1 VQTGSAVETRH
12 KLPISCLGGFWG
24 RAQTKVEPGCCR
36 IVGVWVIEPTT
47 KSKVLIVDDEPQVRA
62 ALARLASAEGFVPV
76 LAASAEEALALAQ
89 ADVFRAAV
97 TDVAMPGMGGLA
109 LLHRISPL
117 QPGCRFVVVTGL
129 SHVEPTLLPRDHG
142 CQVFYK
148 PWDAGE
154 LRAALSGRW
163 RSTSSSSIPSP
174 SSGRSTL
181 RLLLL
186 EPSEVEAQ
194 FMTGALR
201 LAAPGEHEIVHERTV
216 EGARMLLAARRFDVA
231 CIGLSRVDIGGLDA
245 IVRLQAEQP
254 SLGIVAV
261 LGDDD
266 EDLALQAV
274 QAGAQDCL
282 VHETLDGPMLAKAL
296 RYARE
301 RKRAELALSQVAVHD
316 QVTGL
321 ANRTL
326 FRQRI
331 AQALVGSSGSRP
343 FFAIFLVDLHRF
355 KTINEAFGHDTGDAF
370 LQEVGVR
377 LRRVT
382 RESDS
387 VARLGADEF
396 ALLVKDIR
404 DQERAEEFGHRILS
418 ELSAPAELPGVRLV
432 PAAAI
437 GIALCPSCGS
447 SSEELLA
454 AADAAL
460 RLAKSQGRNGLAMFG
475 DAVKSR
481 ALQRMTLEGELRES
495 LSRAEFALEFQP
507 QVDERGQII
516 AAEALLRWRRAGQVS
531 PVEAYEFMGVMEETG
546 LIADLGP
553 WIIKSAC
560 SQLRNWRKAGLPVR
574 RVAINV
580 AAVQVAKHDLVT
592 LLRDVREQYRLQPT
606 DIELEL
612 TETSLLQDSD
622 HVRNTLQTL
631 KDQGYRL
638 ALDDFGTGFSSL
650 SYLQRLPITTIKID
664 RSYTKGIGS
673 PGQQRELVGGLIALA
688 HRLGLDVVAEGVEDV
703 EQSEALT
710 RESCDVMQ
718 GYLFGRAMTPEA
730 FGVSVR
736 ESQIP
741 PLPHELARKVAP

>member
-1 VQTGSAVETRH
+1 
-12 KLPISCLGGFWG
+12 
-24 RAQTKVEPGCCR
+24 
-36 IVGVWVIEPTT
+36 VIEPTT
-47 KSKVLIVDDEPQVRA
+47 KAKVLIVDDEPQVRA
-62 ALARLASAEGFVPV
+62 ALARLAAAEGFAPV
-76 LAASAEEALALAQ
+76 LAATAEEALALAQ
-89 ADVFRAAV
+89 AHVFSAAV

-109 LLHRISPL
+109 LLHRLSPL
-117 QPGCRFVVVTGL
+117 QPTCRFVVVTGL
-129 SHVEPTLLPRDHG
+129 SHVEPTLLPRGHA
-142 CQVFYK
+142 CLVFYK
-148 PWDAGE
+148 PWDVAD

-163 RSTSSSSIPSP
+163 RTTSSSSIPSP
-174 SSGRSTL
+174 HSSSRSPQ

-186 EPSEVEAQ
+186 EPSEAEAQ
-194 FMTGALR
+194 AMITALR
-201 LAAPGEHEIVHERTV
+201 LAAPGEYEIVHERST
-216 EGARMLLAARRFDVA
+216 EGARLLLAARRFDVA
-231 CIGLSRVDIGGLDA
+231 CIGLSHADGSGLDSL
-245 IVRLQAEQP
+245 VRLQAEQP

-261 LGDDD
+261 IGDDD

-282 VHETLDGPMLAKAL
+282 VRRTLDGPMLAKAL

-331 AQALVGSSGSRP
+331 AQALVGSSGEKPR
-343 FFAIFLVDLHRF
+343 FGIFLVDLHRF

-370 LQEVGVR
+370 LQEVGAR
-377 LRRVT
+377 LRRVS

-396 ALLVKDIR
+396 ALLVKDIQ
-404 DQERAEEFGHRILS
+404 DQTQATEYGRRILE

-437 GIALCPSCGS
+437 GIALCPSCGT

-460 RLAKSQGRNGLAMFG
+460 RSAKSQGRNAMAMFG

-481 ALQRMTLEGELRES
+481 ALHRMTLEGELRES

-507 QVDERGQII
+507 QVNEHGQII
-516 AAEALLRWRRAGQVS
+516 SAEALLRWRRPGQIA

-553 WIIKSAC
+553 WIIKTAC
-560 SQLRNWRKAGLPVR
+560 AQLRSWRKAGLDVR

-580 AAVQVAKHDLVT
+580 AAVQVAKHDLVAM
-592 LLRDVREQYRLQPT
+592 LREAREQYRLLPV

-612 TETSLLQDSD
+612 TETTLLQDSD
-622 HVRNTLQTL
+622 RVRNMLQTL

-664 RSYTKGIGS
+664 RSYTKGIGT

-703 EQSEALT
+703 GQREALAK
-710 RESCDVMQ
+710 EACDVMQ
-718 GYLFGRAMTPEA
+718 GYLFGRAMTADA
-730 FGVSVR
+730 FGASVR
-736 ESQIP
+736 DGQAS
-741 PLPHELARKVAP
+741 ARGAAQLTSEKVGWSGR

>member
-1 VQTGSAVETRH
+1 MS
-12 KLPISCLGGFWG
+12 
-24 RAQTKVEPGCCR
+24 
-36 IVGVWVIEPTT
+36 EPTT
-47 KSKVLIVDDEPQVRA
+47 KAKVLIVDDEPQVRA
-62 ALARLASAEGFVPV
+62 ALARLAAAEGFIPV

-89 ADVFRAAV
+89 ADEFRAAV

-129 SHVEPTLLPRDHG
+129 SHVEPTLLPRGHG

-154 LRAALSGRW
+154 FRAALSGRW

-174 SSGRSTL
+174 SSNRSTL

-231 CIGLSRVDIGGLDA
+231 CIGLSRVDVGGLDA

-326 FRQRI
+326 FRQHI
-331 AQALVGSSGSRP
+331 AQALVGPAGTRP
-343 FFAIFLVDLHRF
+343 PFAIFLVDLHRF

-382 RESDS
+382 RETDS

-396 ALLVKDIR
+396 ALLVKDVR
-404 DQERAEEFGHRILS
+404 DQERAEEFGRRVIS

-460 RLAKSQGRNGLAMFG
+460 RTAKAQGRNTMAMFG

-481 ALQRMTLEGELRES
+481 ALHRMTLEGELRES

-507 QVDERGQII
+507 QVNERGQII
-516 AAEALLRWRRAGQVS
+516 SAEALLRWRRSRNA
-531 PVEAYEFMGVMEETG
+531 PAVEAYEFMGVMEETG

-553 WIIKSAC
+553 WIIKTAC
-560 SQLRNWRKAGLPVR
+560 AQLRTWRKAGLPVK

-592 LLRDVREQYRLQPT
+592 LLREVREQYRLLPT

-622 HVRNTLQTL
+622 HVRNMLQTL

-688 HRLGLDVVAEGVEDV
+688 HRLGLDVVAEGVEDP
-703 EQSEALT
+703 EQREALT

-730 FGVSVR
+730 FGISVR
-736 ESQIP
+736 ETQHAGVTLQELP
-741 PLPHELARKVAP
+741 PGKTA